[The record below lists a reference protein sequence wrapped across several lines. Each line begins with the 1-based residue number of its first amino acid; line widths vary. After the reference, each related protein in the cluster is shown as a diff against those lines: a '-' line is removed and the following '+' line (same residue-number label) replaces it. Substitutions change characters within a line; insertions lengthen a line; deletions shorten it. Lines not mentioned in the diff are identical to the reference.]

1 MKRSIVAVTIS
12 AICGLAINTA
22 HADALTES
30 VAYALT
36 HAHTET
42 DWAEAARGWNN
53 LNATQQATLADSF
66 QATGKS
72 SYIADL
78 IGSQMSTRPG
88 GEWVNQPTTYSDE
101 IAGKLRVID
110 NQRRTE
116 NQKVD
121 PVVAVQAQRDALA
134 AAHRGIADVKAAP
147 VTTTEPPVARSV

>member
-53 LNATQQATLADSF
+53 LNATQQATLANSF

-72 SYIADL
+72 SSIADL

-134 AAHRGIADVKAAP
+134 
-147 VTTTEPPVARSV
+147 